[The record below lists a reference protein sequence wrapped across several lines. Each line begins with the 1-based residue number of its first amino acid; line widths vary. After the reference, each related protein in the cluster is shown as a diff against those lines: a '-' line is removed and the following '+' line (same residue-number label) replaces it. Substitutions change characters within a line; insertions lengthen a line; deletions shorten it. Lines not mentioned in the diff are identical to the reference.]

1 MTSGSEI
8 AQFFAHKSVLVTG
21 ATGFMGKVLL
31 EKLLRVCVDL
41 KQIFVLIRP
50 FKSLSA
56 QQRFDELLDCPVS
69 VFDEKKITLR

>member
-56 QQRFDELLDCPVS
+56 QQRLDELLDCPVS
-69 VFDEKKITLR
+69 VFDEKK